1 VEIETAEE
9 EEVGMGG
16 EALDSR
22 CRMLERLASEVSR
35 LGYYAT
41 KGKVSAVLWLGCVPP
56 DHLGSQQCMQG
67 QCACPRSS
75 PAPAV

>member
-9 EEVGMGG
+9 EEVGMSG

-41 KGKVSAVLWLGCVPP
+41 KGKVNKQCIFHKSRDIVWWVGRHQTVLF
-56 DHLGSQQCMQG
+56 
-67 QCACPRSS
+67 
-75 PAPAV
+75 